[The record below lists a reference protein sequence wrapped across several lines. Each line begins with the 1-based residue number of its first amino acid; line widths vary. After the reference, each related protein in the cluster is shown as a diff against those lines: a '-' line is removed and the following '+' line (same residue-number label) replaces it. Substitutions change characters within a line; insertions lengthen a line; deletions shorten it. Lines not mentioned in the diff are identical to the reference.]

1 MSPQKEMHHIGD
13 VEGILPQ
20 VFVNLGVLNPG
31 LLSSKSYN
39 NRNKVFQTKLQVHV
53 TGYILFLLPP
63 YTPAEEQLRP
73 EVVIHYGEI
82 VFPSV

>member
-20 VFVNLGVLNPG
+20 VFVKLGVLNPG
-31 LLSSKSYN
+31 LFSPKSYN
-39 NRNKVFQTKLQVHV
+39 NQNKVFQTKLQVPI

-73 EVVIHYGEI
+73 EVVIH
-82 VFPSV
+82 